1 MPRMT
6 AAQIKGHTIDTRVS
20 IVERTA
26 TAKTLIKEA
35 TESLEDQFAEHVAR
49 YGLPEPVRQFK
60 FDDTPVDW
68 RWDFAFE
75 KYKLLVEINGGIYQ
89 NPPTGHRSV
98 RGLVRDYAK
107 LNAATARGWWS
118 MTFETKAVESGEAV
132 RTVQEFIFE
141 FDKLAAAGVTRR
153 ALA

>member
-6 AAQIKGHTIDTRVS
+6 AAQIKGLPIDTRVS

-35 TESLEDQFAEHVAR
+35 TQSLEDQFAEHVER
-49 YGLPEPVRQFK
+49 YGLPEPIRQFK

-68 RWDFAFE
+68 RWDFGWPQ
-75 KYKLLVEINGGIYQ
+75 YKLLVEINGGIYQ

-107 LNAATARGWWS
+107 LNAATQRGWWS
-118 MTFETKAVESGEAV
+118 MTFETKAVESSEAV
-132 RTVQEFIFE
+132 RTVEEFILTYA
-141 FDKLAAAGVTRR
+141 KLVGRGCAK
-153 ALA
+153 